1 MISFLMKLDLK
12 LQYGLGIRILNRS
25 PISLPDIVF
34 PVLLLDLQMI

>member
-12 LQYGLGIRILNRS
+12 LQYIGIRILNRS

-34 PVLLLDLQMI
+34 PVLVLDLQMI